1 MPTIPKLRTL
11 TNVSADVLNA
21 IRNASSINY
30 QNYVPVATP
39 DAQVIRKIGA
49 VIMDSPNLQNEFLSA
64 LVNRI
69 ARVYITTR
77 SYENPWRFFKKGV
90 LEYGETIEE
99 IFVNLAK
106 PYEFDQEKSESEVFK
121 RELPDV
127 RSAFHVMNYTKF
139 YKVTIS
145 DDQLRMAFLSID
157 GVTDLISKITEQ
169 LVTAMNY
176 DEFLTM
182 KYMLGRRLLDG
193 LMKTQDIPVT
203 TAENMKTIISKVKA
217 RSNALTFMSSDYN
230 LAGVYNHTPK
240 ERQYIIIN
248 SDFDA
253 AMDVE
258 VLASAF
264 NMDRAEFFG
273 HRVLVDSFGSVDTNR
288 LSELFA
294 EDANYK
300 AFTTDEIAALNS
312 VPCMIVDEDFFQIYD
327 NLTKFTEN
335 YNGQGLYWN
344 YWYHAWKT
352 FSISPFANNV
362 AFITGEQS
370 VTAVSV
376 TPSTLTL
383 GIGDRT
389 TLTATVTGSPFVDK
403 NVVWS
408 SNSDT
413 VTVNDSGLVVIGE
426 GATGTVNITATSVAD
441 PSKSAECK
449 ITIA

>member
-145 DDQLRMAFLSID
+145 DEQLRMAFLSID
-157 GVTDLISKITEQ
+157 GVTDLIAKITEQ

-193 LMKTQDIPVT
+193 IMKTQDIPVA

-240 ERQYIIIN
+240 KRQYIIIN

-253 AMDVE
+253 TMDVE

-312 VPCMIVDEDFFQIYD
+312 VPCMIVDKDFFQIYD

-426 GATGTVNITATSVAD
+426 GATGTVKITATSVAD
-441 PSKSAECK
+441 SSKSAECK

>member
-193 LMKTQDIPVT
+193 LMKTQDIPVA

-253 AMDVE
+253 TMDVE

-403 NVVWS
+403 KVVWS

-426 GATGTVNITATSVAD
+426 GATGTVKITATSVAD
-441 PSKSAECK
+441 SSKSAECK